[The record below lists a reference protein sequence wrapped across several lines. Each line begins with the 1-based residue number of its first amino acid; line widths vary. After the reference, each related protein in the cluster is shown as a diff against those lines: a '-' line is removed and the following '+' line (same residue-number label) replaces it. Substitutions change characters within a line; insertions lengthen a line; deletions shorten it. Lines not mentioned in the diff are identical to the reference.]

1 MVFGSMAYGQNMTK
15 ERHMHESNG
24 TLNAFS
30 VGDLCHE
37 KSRSIL
43 NRVVSWMVVKDTEIV
58 SKRIVVI
65 RIIQAES
72 ILPMTVQF
80 S

>member
-1 MVFGSMAYGQNMTK
+1 MTK

-43 NRVVSWMVVKDTEIV
+43 NRVVSWMVVKDTEVV

-65 RIIQAES
+65 MLIQAES